1 MKIPCLSES
10 CSPSLKFAAKL
21 GISAATVLLPGLL
34 LALSGC
40 GIGPVTTGPAPGG
53 DVSGLSGIVHGGVTP
68 IIGASVRLMAPGTA
82 GYGSA
87 PSVLATTTS
96 DPTTGKFTISAFT
109 CPTPDEL
116 VYIEAMGGNSGSGSN
131 SAIDEVALL
140 GNCSTLNSGT
150 HIIVSELTTIAAAY
164 ALAPFATVTATATGI
179 GTTSTNLTG
188 LNNAFGPANNLIS
201 FSSATAN
208 ASTANMVLPTQL
220 FNTLGN
226 ILTACVNTAGPSST
240 PCATLFTDT
249 TVAGVAPINT
259 FQAALNMALH
269 PGANVSGTTGLYSL
283 ASSTPPFQPAM
294 TSSSAPNDFTLAIGY
309 NGGGIAPQGVNSIA
323 IDASGNAWVTDFFT
337 NSAST
342 TSGLIEITPTG
353 TFPGG
358 ATGFANATLGPMN
371 DIAIDE
377 NGIIWL
383 DVNSGSPSI
392 TGITSSGSVYESFS
406 SAISPNGIAIDA
418 AGDIWY
424 SSGGNNNNGT
434 YEFKYNGGGNYTY
447 NATFAAI
454 DHFEVD
460 VCITPGYIYTISYGN
475 NNEPSSFT
483 QYNVATATATGVTP
497 DSGNGGLS
505 GCAVDGS
512 GNLWLADFGNFD
524 GIEVYSPSLSL
535 SKSFA
540 VNAPVYPQELA
551 LDGLGNVFVA
561 TLVPKGTASYNAGTT
576 NPASLIEFTSTG
588 TLVSPAA
595 GYFPSTGQ
603 SNTGNTG
610 LIGLTSQVI
619 APGGVAIDASGN
631 VWLSGNDGQSVP
643 SSGNVNNGNLPA
655 YVTEIIGIAA
665 PVVTPKSVAL
675 NQGKITTRP

>member
-1 MKIPCLSES
+1 
-10 CSPSLKFAAKL
+10 
-21 GISAATVLLPGLL
+21 V
-34 LALSGC
+34 
-40 GIGPVTTGPAPGG
+40 
-53 DVSGLSGIVHGGVTP
+53 
-68 IIGASVRLMAPGTA
+68 
-82 GYGSA
+82 
-87 PSVLATTTS
+87 
-96 DPTTGKFTISAFT
+96 
-109 CPTPDEL
+109 
-116 VYIEAMGGNSGSGSN
+116 
-131 SAIDEVALL
+131 
-140 GNCSTLNSGT
+140 
-150 HIIVSELTTIAAAY
+150 TTIAAAY
-164 ALAPFATVTATATGI
+164 ALAPFASVSAGGTGI
-179 GTTSTNLTG
+179 GTSSTNLTG
-188 LNNAFGPANNLIS
+188 LNNAFGPANNLVPY
-201 FSSATAN
+201 TTGNAN
-208 ASTANMVLPTQL
+208 ASTALTGMVLPTQL
-220 FNTLGN
+220 LNTLAN
-226 ILTACVNTAGPSST
+226 ILSSCVNSTALTPTACS
-240 PCATLFTDT
+240 TLFTDT
-249 TVAGVAPINT
+249 TVGGVTPTNT
-259 FQAALNMALH
+259 FQAALNIALH
-269 PGANVSGTTGLYSL
+269 PSANVSGTTGLYSL
-283 ASSTPPFQPAM
+283 ASTNPPFQPAM
-294 TSSSAPNDFTLAIGY
+294 TSATAPNDFTLAIGY

-358 ATGFANATLGPMN
+358 ATGFANAALGPMN

-460 VCITPGYIYTISYGN
+460 VCITPGYVYTISYGN
-475 NNEPSSFT
+475 NNESSSFT

-497 DSGNGGLS
+497 DGGNGGLS

-540 VNAPVYPQELA
+540 INTPVYPQELA

-561 TLVPKGTASYNAGTT
+561 TVVPPGTASYNAGTT

-603 SNTGNTG
+603 SNSGNTG